1 MDLSLEAIRLPV
13 WDPSSAAEWDEAFEK
28 VENYLRACRVASRL
42 HRARLTAVILQRA
55 IERRAAGGHAL
66 ENRDSQS
73 AVGEPGIAGNAPQ
86 AAALRSAPSAGDQTP
101 AALPLALPLELHP
114 SPLGP
119 LPTKHVHLP
128 ASEPVPLATL
138 AIEEAREL
146 VAHWLANLLPSRSE
160 EQPFTLAEGFLALY
174 LCDAPMR
181 WPGAFLNPQ
190 QAPPDFADT
199 LRSRIVKTGPEL
211 EVSSMV
217 PRQIDLGLLP
227 DLAESAFDTL
237 DRFPLIKT
245 LLVWTLFVAGLVF
258 LFWYTRR

>member
-1 MDLSLEAIRLPV
+1 MDLSLEAIKLPV
-13 WDPSSAAEWDEAFEK
+13 WDPASAAEWDEAFEK

-42 HRARLTAVILQRA
+42 HRARLTALILQRA
-55 IERRAAGGHAL
+55 IERRESG
-66 ENRDSQS
+66 RQQPVVSSQS
-73 AVGEPGIAGNAPQ
+73 SVVNGQRSEVRGQQSEVGPHFPSSGHQ
-86 AAALRSAPSAGDQTP
+86 PSAIN
-101 AALPLALPLELHP
+101 HP
-114 SPLGP
+114 
-119 LPTKHVHLP
+119 
-128 ASEPVPLATL
+128 PVSIPLATL

>member
-1 MDLSLEAIRLPV
+1 MDLSLEAIKLPA
-13 WDPSSAAEWDEAFEK
+13 WDPASASEWDEAFEK

-42 HRARLTAVILQRA
+42 HRARLTALILQRA
-55 IERRAAGGHAL
+55 IERRAKREQRSEVSGQL
-66 ENRDSQS
+66 S
-73 AVGEPGIAGNAPQ
+73 AVSQQLSASENHKSEIINHKS
-86 AAALRSAPSAGDQTP
+86 AAASSPPLSA
-101 AALPLALPLELHP
+101 
-114 SPLGP
+114 
-119 LPTKHVHLP
+119 
-128 ASEPVPLATL
+128 L

-245 LLVWTLFVAGLVF
+245 LLVWTLFIAGLIF
-258 LFWYTRR
+258 LFWYTRQ

>member
-1 MDLSLEAIRLPV
+1 MDLSLEAIKLPA
-13 WDPSSAAEWDEAFEK
+13 WDPASATEWDEAFEK

-42 HRARLTAVILQRA
+42 HRARLTALILQRA
-55 IERRAAGGHAL
+55 IERRSRSPAQPEVRGQRSEVSSQPSVVSGQWSVAAS
-66 ENRDSQS
+66 ENSTTTNHKS
-73 AVGEPGIAGNAPQ
+73 EIINHKS
-86 AAALRSAPSAGDQTP
+86 AAASP
-101 AALPLALPLELHP
+101 PL
-114 SPLGP
+114 S
-119 LPTKHVHLP
+119 
-128 ASEPVPLATL
+128 SL

-146 VAHWLANLLPSRSE
+146 VAHWLANLLPARAE
-160 EQPFTLAEGFLALY
+160 NRPFTLAEGFLALY

-227 DLAESAFDTL
+227 DLAESAFDKL
-237 DRFPLIKT
+237 DRVPLLK
-245 LLVWTLFVAGLVF
+245 TLFVWALFIAGLVF
-258 LFWYTRR
+258 LFWYTRH

>member
-1 MDLSLEAIRLPV
+1 MDLSLEAIRLPA
-13 WDPSSAAEWDEAFEK
+13 WDPASASEWDEAFEK

-55 IERRAAGGHAL
+55 IERRERDRTQKTEDRRPKDEELSPKNSTFPMLGKNAASGFQPL
-66 ENRDSQS
+66 EKSV
-73 AVGEPGIAGNAPQ
+73 AVPP
-86 AAALRSAPSAGDQTP
+86 AAAASQQP
-101 AALPLALPLELHP
+101 AAPL
-114 SPLGP
+114 
-119 LPTKHVHLP
+119 
-128 ASEPVPLATL
+128 PLATL

-245 LLVWTLFVAGLVF
+245 LLVWTLFIAGLIF
-258 LFWYTRR
+258 LFWYTRH

>member
-1 MDLSLEAIRLPV
+1 MDLSLEAIRLPA
-13 WDPSSAAEWDEAFEK
+13 WDPASASEWDEAFEK

-55 IERRAAGGHAL
+55 IERRERDREQKTEDRKLNDEVSGAKNLTFPMLGKNTAPGFQALEKSVAVPPAAAGA
-66 ENRDSQS
+66 Q
-73 AVGEPGIAGNAPQ
+73 Q
-86 AAALRSAPSAGDQTP
+86 P
-101 AALPLALPLELHP
+101 AAPL
-114 SPLGP
+114 
-119 LPTKHVHLP
+119 
-128 ASEPVPLATL
+128 PLATL

-146 VAHWLANLLPSRSE
+146 VASWLANLLPSRSE

-227 DLAESAFDTL
+227 DLAESAFD
-237 DRFPLIKT
+237 RFPLIKT
-245 LLVWTLFVAGLVF
+245 LLVWTLFIAGLIF

>member
-1 MDLSLEAIRLPV
+1 MDLSLEAIKLPV
-13 WDPSSAAEWDEAFEK
+13 WDPASAAEWAEAFEK

-42 HRARLTAVILQRA
+42 HRARLTALILQRA
-55 IERRAAGGHAL
+55 IERRESG
-66 ENRDSQS
+66 RQQPVVSSQS
-73 AVGEPGIAGNAPQ
+73 SVVSGQLSASENPQSAMRNAQ
-86 AAALRSAPSAGDQTP
+86 SATA
-101 AALPLALPLELHP
+101 
-114 SPLGP
+114 P
-119 LPTKHVHLP
+119 LP
-128 ASEPVPLATL
+128 PLATL

-146 VAHWLANLLPSRSE
+146 VANWLANLLPSRSE

>member
-55 IERRAAGGHAL
+55 IERREKGQGLKAEDRRLAPAADQTTAQPDL
-66 ENRDSQS
+66 
-73 AVGEPGIAGNAPQ
+73 
-86 AAALRSAPSAGDQTP
+86 PSLGKTP
-101 AALPLALPLELHP
+101 AAGFLALDKSESTGQSSAINHPLT
-114 SPLGP
+114 SI
-119 LPTKHVHLP
+119 
-128 ASEPVPLATL
+128 PLATL

-146 VAHWLANLLPSRSE
+146 VAHWLANLLPPRSE

-245 LLVWTLFVAGLVF
+245 LLVWTLFIAGLVF

>member
-1 MDLSLEAIRLPV
+1 MDLSLEAIKLPV
-13 WDPSSAAEWDEAFEK
+13 WDPASAAEWDEAFEK

-42 HRARLTAVILQRA
+42 HRARLTALILQRA
-55 IERRAAGGHAL
+55 IERRESG
-66 ENRDSQS
+66 RQQPVVSSQS
-73 AVGEPGIAGNAPQ
+73 SVVSGQLSASENPQSAMRNAQ
-86 AAALRSAPSAGDQTP
+86 SATA
-101 AALPLALPLELHP
+101 
-114 SPLGP
+114 P
-119 LPTKHVHLP
+119 LP
-128 ASEPVPLATL
+128 PLATL

-146 VAHWLANLLPSRSE
+146 VANWLANLLPSRSE

>member
-1 MDLSLEAIRLPV
+1 MAD
-13 WDPSSAAEWDEAFEK
+13 
-28 VENYLRACRVASRL
+28 
-42 HRARLTAVILQRA
+42 
-55 IERRAAGGHAL
+55 
-66 ENRDSQS
+66 
-73 AVGEPGIAGNAPQ
+73 
-86 AAALRSAPSAGDQTP
+86 
-101 AALPLALPLELHP
+101 
-114 SPLGP
+114 
-119 LPTKHVHLP
+119 
-128 ASEPVPLATL
+128 
-138 AIEEAREL
+138 
-146 VAHWLANLLPSRSE
+146 
-160 EQPFTLAEGFLALY
+160 GFLALY

-245 LLVWTLFVAGLVF
+245 LFVWTLFAATLIF
-258 LFWYTRR
+258 LFWYTRH

>member
-1 MDLSLEAIRLPV
+1 MDLSLEAINLPA
-13 WDPSSAAEWDEAFEK
+13 WEPASAAEWDEAFEK

-42 HRARLTAVILQRA
+42 HRARLSALILRRA
-55 IERRAAGGHAL
+55 IERRTKATERHSDKAT
-66 ENRDSQS
+66 
-73 AVGEPGIAGNAPQ
+73 Q
-86 AAALRSAPSAGDQTP
+86 AAASEQLSFPGNPQSAIRNPQSAAVP
-101 AALPLALPLELHP
+101 PPL
-114 SPLGP
+114 S
-119 LPTKHVHLP
+119 
-128 ASEPVPLATL
+128 TL

-146 VAHWLANLLPSRSE
+146 LAHWLANLLPSRSE

-190 QAPPDFADT
+190 QAPPEFAET

-245 LLVWTLFVAGLVF
+245 LFVWALFIAALVL

>member
-1 MDLSLEAIRLPV
+1 MDLSLEAIKLPA
-13 WDPSSAAEWDEAFEK
+13 WDPASAAEWDEAFEK

-42 HRARLTAVILQRA
+42 HRARLTALILQRA
-55 IERRAAGGHAL
+55 IERRA
-66 ENRDSQS
+66 RSQNQAEVRSQRSEISNQPS
-73 AVGEPGIAGNAPQ
+73 AVSGQWSVVANGASTTTNHKSEIINHK
-86 AAALRSAPSAGDQTP
+86 SSS
-101 AALPLALPLELHP
+101 PLAPRP
-114 SPLGP
+114 STL
-119 LPTKHVHLP
+119 
-128 ASEPVPLATL
+128 VPLSSL

-146 VAHWLANLLPSRSE
+146 VAHWLANLLPARTE
-160 EQPFTLAEGFLALY
+160 DRPFTLAEGFLALY

-190 QAPPDFADT
+190 QAPPDFAET

-237 DRFPLIKT
+237 DRVPLLK
-245 LLVWTLFVAGLVF
+245 TLFVWALFIAGLVF
-258 LFWYTRR
+258 LFWYTRH